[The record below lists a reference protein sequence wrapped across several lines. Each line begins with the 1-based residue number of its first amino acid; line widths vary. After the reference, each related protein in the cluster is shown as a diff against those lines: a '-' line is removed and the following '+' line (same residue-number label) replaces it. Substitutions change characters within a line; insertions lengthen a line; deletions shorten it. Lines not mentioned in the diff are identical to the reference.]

1 VSRLEAAAVPRQD
14 DVIGAQSTLNVP
26 GPSDPASPEDES
38 SASASHE
45 LIPSAPSRLQSHQAS
60 LPPILHVNTKGEI
73 LLASSPALS
82 LLRTYCNWT
91 KASTQL
97 PTPLR
102 QMVSCRSDTNGSS
115 STHLS
120 TQVMIGGK
128 GGTFLL
134 ARLIEDNKRLWLLLG
149 EHDSSRANPTHG
161 LTRREAEVFQW
172 LAAGKTNKDIATILA
187 ISPRTVEKH
196 LGRIFQYLGVETRT
210 AAAAEFYR
218 LNQDPPSA

>member
-1 VSRLEAAAVPRQD
+1 
-14 DVIGAQSTLNVP
+14 LNVP
-26 GPSDPASPEDES
+26 GPSDPASPEVES

-45 LIPSAPSRLQSHQAS
+45 LILCTLSRLQSHQTP
-60 LPPILHVNTKGEI
+60 LPPILHVNIKGEI
-73 LLASSPALS
+73 LLASSSALS
-82 LLRTYCNWT
+82 LLCAYCNWT
-91 KASTQL
+91 KASSQL

-102 QMVSCRSDTNGSS
+102 QMVCRRSTTDGSS

-120 TQVMIGGK
+120 TQVMIGGR

-149 EHDSSRANPTHG
+149 EHASSRATPTHG

-196 LGRIFQYLGVETRT
+196 LERIFQYLGVETRT

-218 LNQDPPSA
+218 LSQDPPSAFP